1 MTWVALGLLLSAGL
15 GLMVLSWN
23 GAISGRPSP
32 ILMVMLWAIMM
43 ASGIYLFMLAVK
55 KAHRLW
61 VDDKRRKKE
70 QEEEEKK
77 STKRS
82 KSKSR
87 EDNTLDVAS
96 TARKLVRR
104 IPEAESFEKSGQK
117 LLKNLAQE
125 LEIMSGVF
133 YIRDGDVFRAVAQY
147 ALASPGEAYSFTEG
161 EGLTGQAAA
170 NQQIMVLST
179 FPKGYSEVYSGL
191 GKSEPS
197 YLAIVPIVSQNQTI
211 ALLECSGYKFEANE
225 IEAMFRIF
233 TRDLT
238 DKLSPHIK

>member
-1 MTWVALGLLLSAGL
+1 MTWVALGMLLSTGM

-23 GAISGRPSP
+23 GAISGTPSP

-61 VDDKRRKKE
+61 VDDERRKKE

-77 STKRS
+77 SAKRS

-104 IPEAESFEKSGQK
+104 IPEAEALEKSGQK

-125 LEIMSGVF
+125 LEIMSGIF
-133 YIRDGDVFRAVAQY
+133 YIREGNNFRAVAKY
-147 ALASPGEAYSFTEG
+147 ALASPGVAHSFTEG

-170 NQQIMVLST
+170 NQEIMVLT
-179 FPKGYSEVYSGL
+179 NFPKEYSEVFSGL

-197 YLAIVPIVSQNQTI
+197 YLAIVPIVSQNRTI
-211 ALLECSGYKFEANE
+211 AILECSGYKFEANE
-225 IEAMFRIF
+225 IEAMFKLF
-233 TRDLT
+233 TRDLR
-238 DKLSPHIK
+238 DKISPHI